1 MPDEDDEAR
10 APKSRADG
18 RASLRIPGPGAS
30 TDSLLAVDYDHAL
43 KLQFC
48 SLLEEI
54 ADLLPGRVDHSA
66 ANRAIKVLETG
77 FKPHVE
83 LEEQV
88 LFPLLRRRLPDDSLL
103 MHVCTQL
110 EKEHGRDTDFAHEIA
125 EALHPLSKDSD
136 AANPE
141 MLGYMLRGFFE
152 GQRRHIE
159 WENKVILSL
168 ARGSFQQPDQA
179 EMRAWLEATD
189 HRRFTDLL
197 RQVVGNPEPDR

>member
-10 APKSRADG
+10 ASERRADG
-18 RASLRIPGPGAS
+18 SASLRIPGLEAT
-30 TDSLLAVDYDHAL
+30 TDTLLAVDYDHAL

-48 SLLEEI
+48 NLLEGI

-66 ANRAIKVLETG
+66 ANGAIKVLESG
-77 FKPHVE
+77 FRPHVE
-83 LEEQV
+83 LEEQI

-103 MHVCTQL
+103 VHICAQL

-152 GQRRHIE
+152 GQRRHID
-159 WENKVILSL
+159 WENKVIISL
-168 ARGSFQQPDQA
+168 ARGSFQQPDHA

-197 RQVVGNPEPDR
+197 RQAVGNAAPDR